1 MRPESD
7 SCAGRVSA
15 EETLRTALRLN
26 QVAGSFTVEQLI
38 DFGLEEAVRLTGSE
52 IGYFHFINS
61 DQKTIA
67 LKSWSVKTR
76 QWCTVTE
83 RDSHYPIDQAG
94 VWVDCVRERRAVAH
108 NDYEHLPGKRGL
120 PAGHVPLVRDLAV
133 PVFENDRLVAVIGV
147 GNKREEYE
155 DPDVSRLSL
164 VAETLWSCVT
174 RKRAEESLRHMED
187 ELFRAKQHES
197 LSVLAGGIAHDFNNL
212 LQGLLGMISAAK
224 MQLDTSHPAYTH
236 LDRARDAYALTRD
249 LTGQLFA
256 FARGRDLVKGIVCLE
271 DLVRD
276 SVRFALSGSRVKY
289 EFHASRGCTPVE
301 IDEGQ
306 IRRVIQNITI
316 NAKEAMPYG
325 GTLSV
330 TIEEKTLTGD
340 EGFLIG
346 KGRYAKVSFKDE
358 GSGIVREDLTKVF
371 APYFS
376 TKKTSNQKGTG
387 LGLAI
392 SYSIVK
398 RHGGHITVESDK
410 DKGAC
415 FDLYLPIADIS
426 VSKHEVKEAHLRRP
440 LDGVRV
446 LILDDEPMITDISG
460 AVLRRSGCEV
470 EVAAQGSEAVR
481 LFREAKATGRP
492 FNVVILDL
500 TVTGEGDGRE
510 VLERLMEI
518 DPGVS
523 AIISSGYHHDPVV
536 EDYASYGFKGVLLK
550 PYEPDNLTRVVASL
564 VNLATQRAQ
573 P

>member
-1 MRPESD
+1 
-7 SCAGRVSA
+7 
-15 EETLRTALRLN
+15 
-26 QVAGSFTVEQLI
+26 
-38 DFGLEEAVRLTGSE
+38 LTGSE
-52 IGYFHFINS
+52 IGFFHFINS

-76 QWCTVTE
+76 QWCAVTE
-83 RDSHYPIDQAG
+83 KDSHYPIDKAG
-94 VWVDCVRERRAVAH
+94 VWVDCVRERRAVIH

-120 PAGHVPLVRDLAV
+120 PAGHVPVLRDLAV
-133 PVFENDRLVAVIGV
+133 PVFENDRIVAVIGI
-147 GNKREEYE
+147 GNKREDYDEL
-155 DPDVSRLSL
+155 DVSRLSL

-174 RKRAEESLRHMED
+174 RKRAEESLRQMED
-187 ELFRAKQHES
+187 ELFKAKQHES

-212 LQGLLGMISAAK
+212 LQSLLGTISAAK
-224 MQLDTSHPAYTH
+224 MHLDPSHPAYAH
-236 LDRARDAYALTRD
+236 LDRARDAYALTRN

-276 SVRFALSGSRVKY
+276 SVRFALSGSRVRF

-306 IRRVIQNITI
+306 IRRMIQNITI
-316 NAKEAMPYG
+316 NAKEAMPGG
-325 GTLSV
+325 GTLRV
-330 TIEEKTLTGD
+330 TIEEKALTGD

-346 KGRYAKVSFKDE
+346 RGRYAKVSFKDE

-371 APYFS
+371 EPYFS

-398 RHGGHITVESDK
+398 RHGGHITVESEK
-410 DKGAC
+410 DNGTC
-415 FDLYLPIADIS
+415 FDVYLPIADIS
-426 VSKHEVKEAHLRRP
+426 APKHEAKEALPPRP
-440 LDGVRV
+440 LEGVRV
-446 LILDDEPMITDISG
+446 LIMDDEPMITDISG

-470 EVAAQGSEAVR
+470 EVAAEGSEAVR
-481 LFREAKATGRP
+481 RFREAKATGRP

-500 TVTGEGDGRE
+500 TVAGETDGRD

-518 DPGVS
+518 DRGVS

-536 EDYASYGFKGVLLK
+536 EDYASHGFKGVLLK
-550 PYEPDNLTRVVASL
+550 PYEPDNLRRVVSSL
-564 VNLATQRAQ
+564 VNLSARQA
-573 P
+573 